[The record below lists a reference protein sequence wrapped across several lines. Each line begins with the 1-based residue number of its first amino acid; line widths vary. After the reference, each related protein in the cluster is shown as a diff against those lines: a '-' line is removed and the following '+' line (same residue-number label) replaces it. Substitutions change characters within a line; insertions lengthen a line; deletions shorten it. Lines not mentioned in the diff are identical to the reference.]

1 MGHFAT
7 IDRAQNGNAVL
18 RVIGVGGGG
27 GNAINY
33 MVERG
38 LDGVDYISVNTDR
51 QALDKSLATSTIQIG
66 NKITKGLGAGA
77 SPEIGRKAAEEDK
90 ERLAEALQGS
100 DMVFVTTGMG
110 GGTGTGAAPVV
121 AQVAKSLD
129 ILVVGIATKPF
140 SWEGKKRMLNAEA
153 GIKELRD
160 YVDSLIVIPNDRLKT
175 VVDGNIS
182 FRQAFQKPNEVLY
195 EATRGIADII
205 NVSGFIN
212 VDFADVRTVMS
223 KSGVALMGVGVSAG
237 ENRAVE
243 AAEKAISSS
252 LLEGLSIKGAQSIL
266 LNITGSSN
274 LNMREVEEGNKVII
288 DAAGEEANV
297 IFGIVEKEEMED
309 YVSYTV
315 IATGFDAEGKRVP
328 DSDLSSGEKTAPTGA
343 KTDSKFWNSWLG
355 YYEKTDED
363 VREDELD
370 VPTIFRKMKAQQQS
384 ERAEERRDDGER
396 DEERKE
402 NYGDRRD
409 DDEEEQGTSFL
420 RMIMD

>member
-1 MGHFAT
+1 MGQFAT
-7 IDRAQNGNAVL
+7 IDRAQLGNAVL

-38 LDGVDYISVNTDR
+38 LDGVDYISVNTDS
-51 QALDKSLATSTIQIG
+51 QALDRSLAGTKIQIG

-77 SPEIGRKAAEEDK
+77 SPETGRKAAEEDK

-140 SWEGKKRMLNAEA
+140 KWEGKKRMLNAEA
-153 GIKELRD
+153 GISELRE
-160 YVDSLIVIPNDRLKT
+160 YVDSLIVIPNERLHT

-182 FRQAFQKPNEVLY
+182 FKQAFEKPNEVLY

-237 ENRAVE
+237 EDRAVE

-288 DAAGEEANV
+288 DAAGEDANV

-315 IATGFDAEGKRVP
+315 IATGFDEEGKRLPEEPSRSVEKEEP
-328 DSDLSSGEKTAPTGA
+328 AVAKSGSD
-343 KTDSKFWNSWLG
+343 FWGSWLG
-355 YYEKTDED
+355 YYEKTDD
-363 VREDELD
+363 AVRDNNLD
-370 VPTIFRKMKAQQQS
+370 VPTIFRKMKEQS
-384 ERAEERRDDGER
+384 QATPETSRPENEKDLGRGENR
-396 DEERKE
+396 S
-402 NYGDRRD
+402 GRD
-409 DDEEEQGTSFL
+409 DDEEEQGSSFL

>member
-384 ERAEERRDDGER
+384 ERAEERRDGGER